1 MLAAIDHHQLTKLSV
16 SYVVSD
22 DCFNY
27 IMKRL
32 QLVKHLEVIGVNVA
46 ERGNWANIPTGL
58 THLKLGTSLAMQN
71 IFSITSNHM
80 LH

>member
-1 MLAAIDHHQLTKLSV
+1 MLAAIDPHQLSV

-32 QLVKHLEVIGVNVA
+32 QLVKHLEVIGVNNLSFLSFLRKLIECSFIFVM
-46 ERGNWANIPTGL
+46 NS
-58 THLKLGTSLAMQN
+58 LK
-71 IFSITSNHM
+71 
-80 LH
+80 

>member
-1 MLAAIDHHQLTKLSV
+1 MLAAIDPHQLTKLFV

-27 IMKRL
+27 IMKGL

-46 ERGNWANIPTGL
+46 
-58 THLKLGTSLAMQN
+58 
-71 IFSITSNHM
+71 
-80 LH
+80 